1 MDSSNEQNPTFEF
14 AEPGTYTVMLMVSN
28 PDGTNVATSVIRVYA
43 NPTINLGDDLTACAG
58 SAVTVNAAAG
68 FAAYAWSNDAT
79 ESTIE
84 VTEAGSYSVVV
95 TDDHGCTATDDVA
108 VTFNPLPVIELGDD
122 VNVCSNASAEINAGE
137 GYAAYAWS
145 TGDATQSIMVSAAG
159 EYAVTVTN
167 EFGCLASDA
176 VNVAVLQAPTISL
189 DDVTACTNQEVMLTI
204 ETDDFVL
211 WLDEVEGNT
220 YTETYPYAGEYQ
232 VWVTVSNEYCET
244 TDTVTVTV
252 ELCNG
257 VEEMSVMEI
266 QLYPNPVRDI
276 ATFTVSGYEGN
287 VSYSVVDLS
296 GREMTFETVSVA
308 GEAVHTVD
316 VSNFVPGMYILRVT
330 TGTEVHNLKFTKE

>member
-1 MDSSNEQNPTFEF
+1 
-14 AEPGTYTVMLMVSN
+14 MVS
-28 PDGTNVATSVIRVYA
+28 D
-43 NPTINLGDDLTACAG
+43 
-58 SAVTVNAAAG
+58 
-68 FAAYAWSNDAT
+68 
-79 ESTIE
+79 
-84 VTEAGSYSVVV
+84 
-95 TDDHGCTATDDVA
+95 
-108 VTFNPLPVIELGDD
+108 
-122 VNVCSNASAEINAGE
+122 
-137 GYAAYAWS
+137 
-145 TGDATQSIMVSAAG
+145 AG
-159 EYAVTVTN
+159 EYVVTVTN
-167 EFGCLASDA
+167 EFACSASDA